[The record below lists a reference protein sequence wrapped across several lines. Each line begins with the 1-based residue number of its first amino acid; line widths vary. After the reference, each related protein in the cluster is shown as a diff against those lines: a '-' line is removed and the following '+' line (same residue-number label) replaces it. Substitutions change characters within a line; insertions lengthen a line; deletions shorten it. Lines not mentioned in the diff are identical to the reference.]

1 MAGWQFRHGSRRL
14 VCVPCMSSG
23 EKSVL
28 YNDAVEEALCFE
40 WIDSTVKSL
49 DKAHKIQRFSP
60 RNPKS
65 PYSQA
70 NKERLK
76 WLSANGM
83 IHSVFEKKIRAVLS
97 EPFVFPEDIIDK
109 LREDET
115 VWKNYRQFPE
125 TYKRIRIAYVEAAR
139 MRPEEFGKR
148 LNHFIAKT
156 RENRMI
162 TGFGGIEKYY
172 SK

>member
-1 MAGWQFRHGSRRL
+1 M
-14 VCVPCMSSG
+14 
-23 EKSVL
+23 
-28 YNDAVEEALCFE
+28 
-40 WIDSTVKSL
+40 
-49 DKAHKIQRFSP
+49 
-60 RNPKS
+60 
-65 PYSQA
+65 
-70 NKERLK
+70 
-76 WLSANGM
+76 
-83 IHSVFEKKIRAVLS
+83 
-97 EPFVFPEDIIDK
+97 
-109 LREDET
+109 
-115 VWKNYRQFPE
+115 WKNYRQLPE